1 MLLDAKGRSYRDLET
16 SCCLKHNQLRAKLA
30 ELSAKSSYPV
40 NVIGKDKILSFRKD
54 MHIQRILRNINTNK
68 TLRLSHVCSSNS
80 LPCKYG
86 L

>member
-1 MLLDAKGRSYRDLET
+1 MLLYAKSRSHRDLKT
-16 SCCLKHNQLRAKLA
+16 SCRFKHNQLRAKLA
-30 ELSAKSSYPV
+30 KLSTKSSYSI

-54 MHIQRILRNINTNK
+54 MHIQRVLRDINTNK
-68 TLRLSHVCSSNS
+68 TLRLSHVCSSSS